1 MTFETYIQQPG
12 NESALKAAKKFA
24 ASKSSL
30 YIFGDPGNGKTH
42 LLAAAY
48 QAALSEYCPLYVPY
62 FNIAKL
68 LKIER
73 DDFETRE
80 EAEAR
85 KRKAEIE
92 RTIGLLDNTRP
103 NYVN

>member
-1 MTFETYIQQPG
+1 M
-12 NESALKAAKKFA
+12 KARGF
-24 ASKSSL
+24 L
-30 YIFGDPGNGKTH
+30 P
-42 LLAAAY
+42 
-48 QAALSEYCPLYVPY
+48 QEY
-62 FNIAKL
+62 K
-68 LKIER
+68 R
-73 DDFETRE
+73 ETRE